1 MPLCAL
7 SGSFFLNHRG
17 TRRKSYF
24 RNPMIDFVSPKTKEK
39 LSQQNGQ
46 LVSANGE
53 TFPVLKDIPRF
64 VPIDNY
70 ASAFGLQWNTFSKTQ
85 LDSHNEMSITKERLE
100 RCLGFPLDQLKNKT
114 VLEVGCGAG
123 RFTELLVKS
132 GALVHSIDLSHAVEA
147 NKQNIGD
154 QANYKIAQAGA
165 YEIPFPDDSFDVV
178 ICLGVVQH
186 TPSSEKTIE
195 SLWEKVKQNGILVI
209 DHYRWRLAYY
219 GNMRWIYRE
228 FFRKMKPQKSQRI
241 IHKLVDIFFPL
252 HWAFKN
258 NKVLYWLLIRFTPL
272 FEYVREYP
280 QLSKEQHK
288 EWCRMDTYDGLTD
301 YYKHLRTPAQIKSLL
316 EKLGG
321 KKIWIN
327 QGGNGVEARCTK

>member
-1 MPLCAL
+1 MSANILL
-7 SGSFFLNHRG
+7 S
-17 TRRKSYF
+17 
-24 RNPMIDFVSPKTKEK
+24 RNMIDFVSPFTKEK

-46 LVSANGE
+46 LVSIKGE
-53 TFPVLKDIPRF
+53 SFPIVKGIPRF
-64 VPIDNY
+64 VPIENY
-70 ASAFGLQWNTFSKTQ
+70 ASAFGLQWNTFAKTQ
-85 LDSHNEMSITKERLE
+85 LDSNNDLGITLERLE
-100 RCLGFPLDQLKNKT
+100 RCLGFPLEKLKGKS

-147 NKQNIGD
+147 NKRNIGE
-154 QANYKIAQAGA
+154 QPNYRIAQAGA
-165 YEIPFPDDSFDVV
+165 YEIPFNDESFDVV
-178 ICLGVVQH
+178 ICLGVIQH
-186 TPSSEKTIE
+186 TPSSEKTID
-195 SLWEKVKQNGILVI
+195 SLWQKVIPGGMLVI

-219 GNMRWIYRE
+219 GNLRFVYRE
-228 FFRKMKPQKSQRI
+228 LFRKMKPANSQRI
-241 IHKLVDIFFPL
+241 IHRLVNIFFPL

-280 QLSKEQHK
+280 KLSKEEHK

-301 YYKHLRTPAQIKSLL
+301 YYKHLRTPAQIKREL

-321 KKIWIN
+321 KNIWIN